1 MMGGA
6 LSRRSSAFF
15 VYCLI
20 FTSGMKEY
28 LKLTEA
34 RACGYNRIKRRHG
47 KDMKRHGKSI
57 EMGDENEAEAF
68 EKESRKAF

>member
-47 KDMKRHGKSI
+47 KKHGKNMEKDMK
-57 EMGDENEAEAF
+57 
-68 EKESRKAF
+68 KAWKKYRNGG